1 MSSPRSQAAAADR
14 RLVLVTLDGMRWQ
27 DVFRGAD
34 PVIAAI
40 LARFPGA
47 EIVDVQFGDA
57 PEVTKAE
64 NEPVFEDTGDWT
76 AGWADPGPD
85 ELDD

>member
-1 MSSPRSQAAAADR
+1 M
-14 RLVLVTLDGMRWQ
+14 
-27 DVFRGAD
+27 
-34 PVIAAI
+34 IAAI